1 MLVRLATFLGENG
14 VYGCPDVFESLEV
27 GALYKEIAP

>member
-1 MLVRLATFLGENG
+1 VLVRLATFLSEKG

-27 GALYKEIAP
+27 VALYKEIAP